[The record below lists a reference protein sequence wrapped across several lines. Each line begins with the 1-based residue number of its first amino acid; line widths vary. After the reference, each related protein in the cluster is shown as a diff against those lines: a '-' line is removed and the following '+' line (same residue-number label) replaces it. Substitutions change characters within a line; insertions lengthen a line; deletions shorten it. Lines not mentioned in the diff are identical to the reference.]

1 MLSCKVAFS
10 LNFLR
15 ELSFLQSVCV
25 SRSHHSLAG
34 LNQAWQESKSSH
46 SIKLMQALGEPT
58 SQVGGKDPFC
68 AFLKRKSALG
78 FTH

>member
-34 LNQAWQESKSSH
+34 LNQA
-46 SIKLMQALGEPT
+46 LGEPT